1 MNDAVRLIALNGAF
15 AVAGLVIVRFA
26 GLPVRRGWWATVAGL
41 SPAVG
46 IAACGLAAAVCAMT
60 GVGVGLLSTGIV
72 VVLVLAAASLLL
84 RGRRPRLGSL
94 APPEEGI
101 AGRAVELVALALL
114 GVLSVAVLRL
124 YAATGLTQ
132 WDGWAMWAPKAHAL
146 YVDGDVWGPVFRD
159 PAYLMQHQ
167 EYPVL
172 LPSLDALSAEALGRF
187 DPALI
192 DVESG
197 ALLVAFG
204 WGAWGLLR
212 LVVAP
217 WLAAG
222 LALAMT
228 GSVHLI
234 DNGAANYA
242 DTAVAS
248 FTALGLLC
256 VLVWLSRGATA
267 TLVLS
272 AVFFAAAAST
282 KSEGLLF
289 ALAGIAAVLAT
300 ARGFG
305 RSLRP
310 VGWFAGGALA
320 VPALWAVVD
329 RLNGPGAQ
337 NVDRATLTSPG
348 AMVDAA
354 GRIPD
359 ASWRLLT
366 EGWDGWPLVCVLVA
380 AAVAAACLARLW
392 WHAAFVVLW
401 GALAL
406 VALVGVYYASVSPI
420 DWLLGTS
427 ADRVVFSVALGLA
440 TCAPVLVGAAWEAV
454 LLRAE
459 EDAPAPATL
468 RPGRPTASRIA
479 P

>member
-1 MNDAVRLIALNGAF
+1 VSDALRLIVLNGAF
-15 AVAGLVIVRFA
+15 AVVGLVILRLA
-26 GLPVRRGWWATVAGL
+26 GLPARRGWWATVAGL
-41 SPAVG
+41 TPAVG
-46 IAACGLAAAVCAMT
+46 IAACGLVAVVCALT
-60 GVGVGLLSTGIV
+60 GLGVGLLSTGIV
-72 VVLVLAAASLLL
+72 VVLILAAASLLL
-84 RGRRPRLGSL
+84 RGRRPGVGSL
-94 APPEEGI
+94 APSEEGV
-101 AGRAVELVALALL
+101 AGRALELVALVLL

-124 YAATGLTQ
+124 YAGTGLTQ

-172 LPSLDALSAEALGRF
+172 LPSLEALSADALGRF

-204 WGAWGLLR
+204 WGAWALLR

-228 GSVHLI
+228 GSVPLI

-256 VLVWLSRGATA
+256 VFVWLSRGATA

-282 KSEGLLF
+282 KVEGLLF
-289 ALAGIAAVLAT
+289 ALAAIAAVLAT

-305 RSLRP
+305 RALRP
-310 VGWFAGGALA
+310 AGWFAGAVLA

-329 RLNGPGAQ
+329 RLNGPGAK

-348 AMVDAA
+348 AMADAA

-359 ASWRLLT
+359 ASWRLLS
-366 EGWDGWPLVCVLVA
+366 EGWDGWPLVCALVL
-380 AAVAAACLARLW
+380 AAVAAALLARLW

-401 GALAL
+401 GLLAL
-406 VALVGVYYASVSPI
+406 VALVGVYYVSVSPI
-420 DWLLGTS
+420 DWLLATS

-440 TCAPVLVGAAWEAV
+440 TCAPVLVGAAWEAAV
-454 LLRAE
+454 VRVE
-459 EDAPAPATL
+459 EPAQAAAPL
-468 RPGRPTASRIA
+468 RPQGSTVSRIA